1 MNTSV
6 GTRPGVFMSTA
17 DTLSWVT
24 RPLACERALSPG
36 VWPAVHGS
44 HTVRM
49 VIAALLM
56 GIDGEVE
63 RRGGGRVRAGIQQP
77 HSHQLGWWLM
87 PQASRRALRGTC
99 AGFCEQIG
107 FAHLWSIQLSP
118 EAHGQAHKPEDVT

>member
-49 VIAALLM
+49 VIAAPLV

-63 RRGGGRVRAGIQQP
+63 RRGGGEFV
-77 HSHQLGWWLM
+77 
-87 PQASRRALRGTC
+87 QASSSPIPISW
-99 AGFCEQIG
+99 AGGSC
-107 FAHLWSIQLSP
+107 P
-118 EAHGQAHKPEDVT
+118 KPAGGPCGAPVPVFVSR